1 MKKILVIIVSL
12 ISFLPIYAEGRMTFK
27 GVEINGSV
35 ESVMNQLSAQGFE
48 KVEENTTE
56 MLEGFFG
63 ENAELAESILES
75 ILGPEVNE
83 NRGEMVG
90 VFTGKKVTL
99 NIIGTATSNTA
110 MTIEVVY
117 EPISQWSSLKN
128 EYDQLSLMLA
138 DKYGAPK
145 KDVCDVCD
153 EYNPVHEISMDRG
166 SVYKT
171 YQTEEGK
178 ITISITGR
186 SRIMISYT
194 DAINL
199 ALHNRERAG
208 DL

>member
-1 MKKILVIIVSL
+1 MKKILAIIVSL
-12 ISFLPIYAEGRMTFK
+12 ICILPICAEGHMTFR
-27 GVEINGSV
+27 GVEIDGTI
-35 ESVMNQLSAQGFE
+35 ESVINQLTAQGFE
-48 KVEENTTE
+48 NIEVNKTE
-56 MLEGFFG
+56 MLESIFG
-63 ENAELAESILES
+63 EEAEKAEAILES
-75 ILGPEVNE
+75 LLGPEVNE
-83 NRGEMVG
+83 NKGEMVG
-90 VFTGKKVTL
+90 IFTGKKVTL

-110 MTIEVVY
+110 MSIEVVY
-117 EPISQWSSLKN
+117 EPISQWSKLKS
-128 EYDQLSLMLA
+128 EYDQLSLLLA

-178 ITISITGR
+178 ITISISGR